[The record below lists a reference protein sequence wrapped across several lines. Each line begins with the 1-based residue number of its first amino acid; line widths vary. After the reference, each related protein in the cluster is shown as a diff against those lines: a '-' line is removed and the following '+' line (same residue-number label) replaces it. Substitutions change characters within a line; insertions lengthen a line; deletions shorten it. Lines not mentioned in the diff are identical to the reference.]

1 MKRTVLVFGIIAG
14 IILSVVIVVSVP
26 FMRNMTAESAA
37 TNMFVGYAVQLLT
50 FSLIFFAVKQY
61 RDKHN
66 DGLISFGKAFRI
78 GLWISLIGAAFYV
91 ITWAIVYHT
100 MIPDFMDIW
109 GASEIERATKNGA
122 SAQEIADIRQ
132 QVADGKE
139 MYSKWWG
146 FIGFTLFE
154 ILPTGLLVSVI
165 SALILKRKRR
175 KETSYA

>member
-1 MKRTVLVFGIIAG
+1 MKRTVWVFGIIAG
-14 IILSVVIVVSVP
+14 VILSVVIVVSVP
-26 FMRNMTAESAA
+26 FMRDMTAESAS

-66 DGLISFGKAFRI
+66 GGLISFGKAFRI

-91 ITWAIVYHT
+91 ITWAIVYNT
-100 MIPDFMDIW
+100 MLPNFMDIW
-109 GASEIERATKNGA
+109 GNAEVERAIKSGA
-122 SAQEIADIRQ
+122 SAEKIADIRQ

-139 MYSKWWG
+139 LYSTWWG

-154 ILPTGLLVSVI
+154 ILPTGLLVSLI
-165 SALILKRKRR
+165 CALVLKRKRR
-175 KETSYA
+175 KETGYA